1 VRETAGVGTRR
12 GAPLLAAILL
22 AGCGGGG
29 SHHPANGAA
38 KRPRSHGPAAR
49 APTRDQ
55 ALAFARAVNL
65 TAADLPGFRHG
76 PKRDTETQREKRFT
90 DRLRRC
96 AGVGGSASA
105 GRGGALAER
114 DSGSFRLRRDVLDL
128 SVSSEVSVERRAD
141 LAARELAVIRSRRV
155 RDCFASY
162 LNLVLRSQSHAGATL
177 KPVSIQAGTPPAP
190 GATGS
195 FGWRITEPFTVR
207 GVRLSLY
214 VDILGFVIGPARVTL
229 VSSGAVRPFPAGIQ
243 QRLFALLL
251 ARASAQAS

>member
-1 VRETAGVGTRR
+1 MFV
-12 GAPLLAAILL
+12 AILL
-22 AGCGGGG
+22 AVLVAILAGCGSAG
-29 SHHPANGAA
+29 HKTAGAA
-38 KRPRSHGPAAR
+38 KLRQSHGAAAR
-49 APTRDQ
+49 APTRAQ

-65 TAADLPGFRHG
+65 TAADLPGFRHS
-76 PKRDTETQREKRFT
+76 PKHDSETQREKRFSE
-90 DRLRRC
+90 RLRRC
-96 AGVGGSASA
+96 AGVRGSDS
-105 GRGGALAER
+105 GRTGGALAEQ
-114 DSGSFRLRRDVLDL
+114 DSGSFRLRRDVLEL
-128 SVSSEVSVERRAD
+128 SVSSEVSVARRAD

-162 LNLVLRSQSHAGATL
+162 LNLVLRSERHGGATL

-190 GATGS
+190 GAAGS

-229 VSSGAVRPFPAGIQ
+229 VSSGAVRPFPAQIQ

>member
-1 VRETAGVGTRR
+1 VSARLSVLLTTAT
-12 GAPLLAAILL
+12 LL
-22 AGCGGGG
+22 AGCAGKGH
-29 SHHPANGAA
+29 SNGAGASTQA
-38 KRPRSHGPAAR
+38 KSSGAGHGTVTRAR
-49 APTRDQ
+49 

-65 TAADLPGFRHG
+65 TTADLPGFRHS
-76 PKRDTETQREKRFT
+76 PKHDAETQREKRFSE
-90 DRLRRC
+90 RLRRC
-96 AGVGGSASA
+96 AGVGASA
-105 GRGGALAER
+105 AAGASGAVAEQ
-114 DSGSFRLRRDVLDL
+114 DSGSFRLRRDLVDL

-141 LAARELAVIRSRRV
+141 VAARELAVIRSKRV

-162 LNLVLRSQSHAGATL
+162 LDLVLRSQSHAGATL

-190 GATGS
+190 GAAGS
-195 FGWRITEPFTVR
+195 FGWRITEPFTVK

-229 VSSGAVRPFPAGIQ
+229 VSSGAVRPFPAQIQ